1 MSTTRQVALLRGS
14 ESLAAALVQSEEE
27 VDGGE
32 PVCHLA
38 LSFGGRIFSA
48 SAADFFEALLS
59 LRRQIE
65 PDGMRLNV
73 YGASRNVWP
82 SGMSRS
88 LGLGLQAY
96 RMTKGKQALSQDLVS
111 IFASGPDVEAVSIA
125 EQEQF
130 KSEWFASLGA
140 ES

>member
-1 MSTTRQVALLRGS
+1 MSTTHQVVVLHGAER
-14 ESLAAALVQSEEE
+14 LAATLVQSEEE
-27 VDGGE
+27 GEGGE
-32 PVCHLA
+32 SVCHLV
-38 LSFGGRIFSA
+38 LSFGGSGFSA
-48 SAADFFEALLS
+48 SGTDFFEALLS

-65 PDGMRLNV
+65 PEGMRLNV

-88 LGLGLQAY
+88 MGLGLKAY

-111 IFASGPDVEAVSIA
+111 IFASGPDVEVVSIA

-130 KSEWFASLGA
+130 KNEWFASLGA
-140 ES
+140 VA